1 MRIFTTIL
9 ALIGAAVML
18 LSGVMKIVNSG
29 FRSDMNSVY
38 EIGGSEFGTWFY
50 LLVGLFEILIAVLL
64 FLPRFRTLGGID
76 LFIVMVGAIIFNVF
90 FIKDVIPE
98 GIDDPGGFII
108 AINAVL
114 ALLGL
119 AIALLWRSHT
129 SDNPHVLTHLPSD
142 IVEAV

>member
-9 ALIGAAVML
+9 ALIGAAIML
-18 LSGVMKIVNSG
+18 ISGVMKIVNSG
-29 FRSDMNSVY
+29 FRSDMNSLY
-38 EIGGSEFGTWFY
+38 EIGGSEFGTWFF

-76 LFIVMVGAIIFNVF
+76 LFIVMVGALIFNAF
-90 FIKDVIPE
+90 FVKDVIPA
-98 GIDDPGGFII
+98 GLDDPTGFI
-108 AINAVL
+108 AVNVVL

-119 AIALLWRSHT
+119 AIAYLWRSHT

-142 IVEAV
+142 IVDAV